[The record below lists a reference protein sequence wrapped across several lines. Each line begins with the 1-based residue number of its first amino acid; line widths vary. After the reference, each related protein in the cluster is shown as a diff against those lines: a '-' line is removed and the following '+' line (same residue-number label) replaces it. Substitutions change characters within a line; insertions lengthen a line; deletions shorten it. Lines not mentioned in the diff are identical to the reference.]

1 MRNETK
7 DTRALLKEKLRG
19 CIQTGEITLSSGKV
33 TNFYFDGR
41 LVSLDPAGSV
51 WIAHLVLDEIRRL
64 GAHAV
69 GGPTSGADPMVSAV
83 GVLAYQQ
90 QVPLQLFYVRKSAK
104 SHGTKKMIEGP
115 PLSPDMTA
123 VLVDDTLTTGGSL
136 LVAHDALREET
147 GIHARA
153 AIVVVDREEGGR
165 ECLAENGIEVSALF
179 RKADFL
185 P

>member
-83 GVLAYQQ
+83 GVLA
-90 QVPLQLFYVRKSAK
+90 
-104 SHGTKKMIEGP
+104 
-115 PLSPDMTA
+115 
-123 VLVDDTLTTGGSL
+123 
-136 LVAHDALREET
+136 
-147 GIHARA
+147 
-153 AIVVVDREEGGR
+153 
-165 ECLAENGIEVSALF
+165 
-179 RKADFL
+179 
-185 P
+185 